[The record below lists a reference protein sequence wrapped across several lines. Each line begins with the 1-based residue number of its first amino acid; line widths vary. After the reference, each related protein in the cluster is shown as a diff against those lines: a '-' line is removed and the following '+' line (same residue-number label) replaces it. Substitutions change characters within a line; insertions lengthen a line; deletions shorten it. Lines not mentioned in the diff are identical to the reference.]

1 MKKLILIIFS
11 LVFLSSNVFAND
23 AKIDEFNNWLFDNG
37 HTQYFNI
44 EQKAGCKK
52 LIQKYGLKEP
62 KVGLFDEPKVK
73 TNEWFWLK
81 CHKFQG
87 TSNLKIKFYK
97 YNEIPEF
104 SKPNKDTALYYLY
117 RGQEI
122 DKANDRA
129 GSTKSD
135 NPYKFKISLR
145 SDDDKTLKKVRKAM
159 NKTSMLSYL
168 LYEDGKITID
178 EITPLDRFGILYDNN
193 TVHTSASVGKSF
205 VSYVTGHAICEGYI
219 SSIDHKLN
227 DWELLENTLFYDQK
241 LIDLMNMAAGH
252 HQYAD
257 SNIKT
262 DGLYPTNSNKNTIAF
277 HMKDGVFK
285 NSKKSKSKYQ
295 YTNLLTSMVINYV
308 WHKSDGNFQD
318 LLDKVFKEKSKIE
331 NDVWFLKNNNE
342 TIRDENINNK
352 IKKEYEV
359 RDEDGP
365 IRYSLQASRYDYLRI
380 AKAILDDWQ
389 NDTCVGKYLKSIHER
404 KISKNH
410 KEKNEKLNNRNAKS
424 YAGFFHTSYSG
435 MAKRNVMGMHG
446 WGGQAI
452 LIDFDKGRIIVV
464 NSITEDY
471 SWKNLVHSVIKK
483 GK

>member
-1 MKKLILIIFS
+1 MKKIIFILC
-11 LVFLSSNVFAND
+11 LVFLSTNVFAND
-23 AKIDEFNNWLFDNG
+23 ARINEFTDWLFKNG
-37 HTQYFNI
+37 HTQYVKEVDI
-44 EQKAGCKK
+44 CKEYK
-52 LIQKYGLKEP
+52 KYSKEWYDSRCEAYP
-62 KVGLFDEPKVK
+62 KGKMEII
-73 TNEWFWLK
+73 
-81 CHKFQG
+81 
-87 TSNLKIKFYK
+87 SNLDINFYK
-97 YNEIPEF
+97 YNEIPEG
-104 SKPNKDTALYYLY
+104 SKPNRDTALYYLY
-117 RGQEI
+117 RGQEVESV
-122 DKANDRA
+122 NDRA

-135 NPYKFKISLR
+135 NPYKFEISLR
-145 SDDDKTLKKVRKAM
+145 AEDDKTLKKVRKAM

-178 EITPLDRFGILYDNN
+178 EITPKDRFGILYDNN
-193 TVHTSASVGKSF
+193 TVHTSASVGKSL

-241 LIDLMNMAAGH
+241 LIDLLNMAAGH

-257 SNIKT
+257 YNIKT
-262 DGLYPTNSNKNTIAF
+262 GGLYPTNSNKNTIAF

-285 NSKKSKSKYQ
+285 DSKKSNSKYQ
-295 YTNLLTSMVINYV
+295 YTNLLSSIVINYV

-318 LLDKVFKEKSKIE
+318 LLDKVFKEKAKIE
-331 NDVWFLKNNNE
+331 NDVWFEKNNNE
-342 TIRDENINNK
+342 TIRRENQNNK

-365 IRYSLQASRYDYLRI
+365 IRYSVQATRYDYLRI
-380 AKAILDDWQ
+380 AKAMLDDWQ
-389 NDTCVGKYLKSIHER
+389 NDTCVGKYLKEIHKE

-410 KEKNEKLNNRNAKS
+410 KYKDDKSAFSNPKS

-435 MAKRNVMGMHG
+435 MAKRNVMGMNG
-446 WGGQAI
+446 YGGQAI
-452 LIDFDKGRIIVV
+452 VIDFDKGRIIVV
-464 NSITEDY
+464 NSITENY

>member
-1 MKKLILIIFS
+1 MKKIIIILFLFLFS
-11 LVFLSSNVFAND
+11 NTSYAND
-23 AKIDEFNNWLFDNG
+23 SRINEFTKWLLDNG
-37 HTQYFNI
+37 HTQYLNF
-44 EQKAGCKK
+44 EHKAECKK
-52 LIQKYGLKEP
+52 LIQQYGLKVP
-62 KVGLFDEPKVK
+62 KVGLVDEPKYK
-73 TNEWFWLK
+73 SMEWYSNK
-81 CHKFQG
+81 CHEPQA
-87 TSNLKIKFYK
+87 TNNLKIKFYK
-97 YNEIPEF
+97 YNEIPEG
-104 SKPNKDTALYYLY
+104 SKPNKDTALYYLF
-117 RGQEI
+117 RGQEV
-122 DKANDRA
+122 ASENSRA

-135 NPYKFKISLR
+135 NPYKFEISLR
-145 SDDDKTLKKVRKAM
+145 ADDDKTLKKVRKAM

-193 TVHTSASVGKSF
+193 TVHTSASVGKSL

-227 DWELLENTLFYDQK
+227 DWPLLENTLFYDQK
-241 LIDLMNMAAGH
+241 LIDLLNMAAGH
-252 HQYAD
+252 HQYAGQ
-257 SNIKT
+257 NIKT
-262 DGLYPTNSNKNTIAF
+262 GGLYPTNSNKNTIAF

-295 YTNLLTSMVINYV
+295 YTNLLTSIVINYV
-308 WHKSDGNFQD
+308 WHKSDGNFQE
-318 LLDKVFKEKSKIE
+318 LLDKVFKEKAKIE
-331 NDVWFLKNNNE
+331 NDVWFEKNNNE
-342 TIRDENINNK
+342 NVRSENKNNK

-365 IRYSLQASRYDYLRI
+365 IRYSFQASRYDYLRI

-404 KISKNH
+404 RISKNL
-410 KEKNEKLNNRNAKS
+410 KYKDDKLANRNPKS

-435 MAKRNVMGMHG
+435 MAKRNVMGMNG
-446 WGGQAI
+446 YGGQAI
-452 LIDFDKGRIIVV
+452 VIDFDKGRIIVV

-471 SWKNLVHSVIKK
+471 SWKSLVHSVIKK